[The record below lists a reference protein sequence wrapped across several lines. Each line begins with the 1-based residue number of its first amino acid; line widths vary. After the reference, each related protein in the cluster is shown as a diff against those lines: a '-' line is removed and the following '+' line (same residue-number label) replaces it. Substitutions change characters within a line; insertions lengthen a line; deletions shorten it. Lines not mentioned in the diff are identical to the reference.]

1 MSDTDTQ
8 DASYKVTAA
17 ELLQFVERDER
28 LEAEKK
34 DLAELQKENM
44 AEAKLRGYDTKVLR
58 KVIARR
64 KLEADA
70 RAEMDAVQEMYEQA
84 LGSN

>member
-1 MSDTDTQ
+1 MSDTDT
-8 DASYKVTAA
+8 AYRVTAD
-17 ELLQFVERDER
+17 EIRTIVERVEILESER
-28 LEAEKK
+28 KDIAETIK
-34 DLAELQKENM
+34 DVFAESAGK
-44 AEAKLRGYDTKVLR
+44 GYDVKVLR

-84 LGSN
+84 LGGN